1 MVAQTAQVAQ
11 GQEAGRPQPQ
21 TTVQGA
27 GHPFITYAQAGIRLQ
42 YQSTGN
48 ALGGQV
54 NQPLVAVPGYIR
66 KFRVRVNSTG
76 GSATA
81 AVTQTADSPYN
92 VFSNV
97 QLYDSFGTPL
107 IIAPGYEAMKL
118 IPKYGGQHFQW
129 CASDPGNLPSW
140 TAMTT
145 GAGNTG
151 NATFQSA
158 LPLEFA
164 KGIGTLSG
172 ANASLLPRLQFTLNS
187 YANFVGATAA
197 AQVSPVIEV
206 DLDSEFYWL
215 PEGVN
220 IEPPG
225 LGTTCQWVLQQANP
239 TIATGATVRVQ
250 LPRFGGYIHTLIL
263 ELRDSL
269 SLRPTSNAGG
279 NANVGWGT
287 RTRIYVD
294 GVPLWDI
301 RDDEWQD
308 DMFNSFQLGNFGGT
322 AAGGSNTFNQG
333 GTIET
338 GVRVL
343 SRKLSLAGVMHGLLD
358 TGETFLSTNPGT
370 LIEVEGAPWGLLT
383 NSPATLNVLC
393 GLVVPVGSLVTG
405 MPEI

>member
-1 MVAQTAQVAQ
+1 
-11 GQEAGRPQPQ
+11 
-21 TTVQGA
+21 
-27 GHPFITYAQAGIRLQ
+27 
-42 YQSTGN
+42 
-48 ALGGQV
+48 LGGQI

-81 AVTQTADSPYN
+81 AATAAADAPYN
-92 VFSNV
+92 VFSNI
-97 QLYDSFGTPL
+97 QLYDSFGTP
-107 IIAPGYEAMKL
+107 IIITPGFEGMKL
-118 IPKYGGQHFQW
+118 IPKYGGQHYQW
-129 CASDPGNLPSW
+129 CASDPSNLPSFSGII
-140 TAMTT
+140 TA
-145 GAGNTG
+145 AGNTG
-151 NATFQSA
+151 NFTFQSA

-172 ANASLLPRLQFTLNS
+172 ANASLLPRLQLTLAAS
-187 YANFVGATAA
+187 SSIFLTSATAQTA
-197 AQVSPVIEV
+197 STIEV

-239 TIATGATVRVQ
+239 TIGSTATVRVQ
-250 LPRFGGYIHTLIL
+250 LPRFGGYIHTLIM
-263 ELRDSL
+263 EIRDNL
-269 SLRPTSNAGG
+269 GLRPTSNAT
-279 NANVGWGT
+279 NTVANNTGWGT
-287 RTRIYVD
+287 RERIYID

-308 DMFNSFQLGNFGGT
+308 DIFNSFQLGNFNGLASGVASTNAYQQAGT
-322 AAGGSNTFNQG
+322 L
-333 GTIET
+333 EP

-343 SRKLSLAGVMHGLLD
+343 SRKLSLCNVNLGLLD

-370 LIEVEGAPWGLLT
+370 LIEVEGSPWG
-383 NSPATLNVLC
+383 TLSNPPSTMQVLA

-405 MPEI
+405 LPEI